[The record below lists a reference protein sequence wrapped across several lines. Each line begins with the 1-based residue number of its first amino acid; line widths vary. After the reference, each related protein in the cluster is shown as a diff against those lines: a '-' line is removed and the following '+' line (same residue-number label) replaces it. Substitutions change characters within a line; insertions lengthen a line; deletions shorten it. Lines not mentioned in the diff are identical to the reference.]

1 MGWARLD
8 ETAMTSSP
16 DTELRYSSARGR
28 WVLLAT
34 VLGSAM
40 ASIDATVVGI
50 ALPVIG
56 RDFHSSLSSLQWVV
70 TAYTLTLAGLL
81 LFAGAVGDKYG
92 RRRVFLIGVIWFAV
106 ASVLCGIAPDAPV
119 LIAARALQGVG
130 AALLTPGSLAIIEAS
145 FHPDDRGKA
154 IGAWSG
160 LSGVGA
166 AIGPFLGGWLI
177 QAVSW
182 RLIFVINVPFA
193 ALVIAVS
200 LRHVPES
207 RDPSATGPIDVVG
220 SALVTVGLVGLT
232 YGLIEGPSAGWGSL
246 GPLAALIAGVVLLV
260 AFVLW
265 ERRAAE
271 PIMPLD
277 MFASAQFSTA
287 NVATF
292 VVYAALGG
300 VFFLLPIQLEVVS
313 GYSAL
318 EAGIALL
325 PVTVIMLLLSVRS
338 GDLAQRIGPRLQMT
352 IGPLVIAVG
361 LALLARIGPGG
372 DYLTEVLPAVAVFG
386 LGLAINVAPLTYT
399 VLGAVPA
406 EHAGTASA
414 INNDVARAAGLI
426 AVAVLPAAAGLSESS
441 YLHRDQFSAGFR
453 MASFISAGLCV
464 GGGILCAVFIRNPTE
479 ASRGRAERP
488 VLHCAV
494 DAPPAAPALAPAT
507 VPSDSS
513 AA

>member
-1 MGWARLD
+1 
-8 ETAMTSSP
+8 MTSSP

-56 RDFHSSLSSLQWVV
+56 RDFHTSLSSLQWVV

-81 LFAGAVGDKYG
+81 LFAGALGDKYG
-92 RRRVFLIGVIWFAV
+92 RRRVFLIGVVWFAL
-106 ASVLCGIAPDAPV
+106 ASLLCGLAPDAPF

-130 AALLTPGSLAIIEAS
+130 AALLTPGSLAIIQAS
-145 FHPDDRGKA
+145 FYPDDRGKA

-166 AIGPFLGGWLI
+166 AVGPFLGGWLI

-207 RDPSATGPIDVVG
+207 RDPSATGPIDVMG
-220 SALVTVGLVGLT
+220 SVLVTVGLIGLT
-232 YGLIEGPSAGWGSL
+232 YGLIEGPSAGWDRA
-246 GPLAALIAGVVLLV
+246 GPLAALLAGVLALV

-300 VFFLLPIQLEVVS
+300 AFFLLPIQLEVVS

-325 PVTVIMLLLSVRS
+325 PVTVIMLLLSARS
-338 GDLAQRIGPRLQMT
+338 GALAQRIGPRLQMT
-352 IGPLVIAVG
+352 VGPLVIAAG
-361 LALLARIGPGG
+361 LALFARIGPGG
-372 DYLTEVLPAVAVFG
+372 NYLTEVLPAMIVFG
-386 LGLAINVAPLTYT
+386 FGLCINVAPLTAT
-399 VLGAVPA
+399 VLDAVPA

-426 AVAVLPAAAGLSESS
+426 AVAVLPAAAGLSGSS
-441 YLHRDQFSAGFR
+441 YLHPEQFSAGFR
-453 MASFISAGLCV
+453 TASFISAGLCV
-464 GGGILCAVFIRNPTE
+464 GGGILCAVFIRNPTK
-479 ASRGRAERP
+479 ASRRRAERP
-488 VLHCAV
+488 VLHCAL
-494 DAPPAAPALAPAT
+494 DAPPAASALAPAT